1 MNPQDIYSIE
11 SESGAIFPA
20 WNVYPNYRIEG
31 LYLPVR
37 QIMETGMVDGWHYYI
52 SVGTSEPQ
60 WVVVNGVSLDEREP
74 GTPIT
79 WADYRVAITW
89 PDGLN
94 GEVIRDGANVIAV
107 FHQAQ
112 FDQAEEVAGPPSM
125 TNEERLRYEVGRN
138 YELTHPE
145 FDGDLYDL
153 YTLLVG
159 DVRDSL
165 NQFQVAPM
173 FPSPVQSALNDV
185 LVQAVSDA
193 LYPHKLGGKIT

>member
-20 WNVYPNYRIEG
+20 WNVYPNYRIKG

-52 SVGTSEPQ
+52 AVGNVRDSLFVP
-60 WVVVNGVSLDEREP
+60 VNDVSLNEREP

-89 PDGLN
+89 SDSMDD
-94 GEVIRDGANVIAV
+94 EVIRDGASIVAV
-107 FHQAQ
+107 FHQSQ
-112 FDQAEEVAGPPSM
+112 FDQADEVAGPPTM

-193 LYPHKLGGKIT
+193 LYPPEIGG

>member
-94 GEVIRDGANVIAV
+94 DEVFRGGANVIAV

-125 TNEERLRYEVGRN
+125 TNEERLRCRDFEVKGN
-138 YELTHPE
+138 SANGNEE
-145 FDGDLYDL
+145 Q
-153 YTLLVG
+153 
-159 DVRDSL
+159 VR
-165 NQFQVAPM
+165 
-173 FPSPVQSALNDV
+173 
-185 LVQAVSDA
+185 
-193 LYPHKLGGKIT
+193 